1 MQRVPLDMLKPGM
14 VCAKAVVND
23 KGMTLCAEGTELSAA
38 MIERLKRMGISS
50 LVVKGTPIDTGV
62 PPKTKEELLAEMQA
76 RFVPTAGDAIMDRL
90 KESIGKAIL
99 SAQTE
104 EEEGSISDE

>member
-38 MIERLKRMGISS
+38 MIERLKRMCVSS
-50 LVVKGTPIDTGV
+50 LVVKGAPIDTGI
-62 PPKTKEELLAEMQA
+62 PPKSKEELLAEMQA
-76 RFVPTAGDAIMDRL
+76 RFASVTGDAVMDRL
-90 KESIGKAIL
+90 KDAIGKAIL

-104 EEEGSISDE
+104 EEENAPHE

>member
-14 VCAKAVVND
+14 VCAKAVVNE

-38 MIERLKRMGISS
+38 MIERLKRMCVSS
-50 LVVKGTPIDTGV
+50 LVVKGTPIDMGI
-62 PPKTKEELLAEMQA
+62 PAKTKEEVLAEMQA
-76 RFVPTAGDAIMDRL
+76 RFMPIAGDPLMDRI
-90 KESIGKAIL
+90 KDAIGKAIL

-104 EEEGSISDE
+104 EEESAPHE